1 MRRRQARGC
10 LEAQPA
16 AIRSRFGRLPHRWCP
31 KARCCRRRRAVGR
44 RAHWGGRCQRRGRPF
59 GRTSTRR
66 PFARAARP
74 PNPWPP
80 QSRAAARERA
90 AAALAAAARAWEVAA
105 RATVVVMVRVAAERA
120 RVAVVKARVVA
131 AWAVAAKAVWADR
144 AAATARTRTRPWPC
158 AARSRHSR
166 CLAGTRQ
173 SQTAGRHRRSAGRR
187 SSRWP

>member
-31 KARCCRRRRAVGR
+31 KARCCRRRRAVR
-44 RAHWGGRCQRRGRPF
+44 RQAHWRGRCQRRGRPF

-80 QSRAAARERA
+80 QSRAAAR
-90 AAALAAAARAWEVAA
+90 ARAVAA
-105 RATVVVMVRVAAERA
+105 RATVVRVWAAAERA
-120 RVAVVKARVVA
+120 RVAAVKARVVA
-131 AWAVAAKAVWADR
+131 AWAVAATAVWADR

-173 SQTAGRHRRSAGRR
+173 SPTAGRHRRSAGRR